1 MCYNKAFANLHESC
15 VLNPRS
21 DNNRMERKIHQEPT
35 FDMETL
41 RQKADAW
48 KNAGAKRVLVEW
60 STGTGPTVFYFP
72 EGERHFGV
80 KWTAAVRTDSYNEL
94 YADFIE
100 HKLVPQVVEVIHSR
114 GLATAVRCVDLQ
126 PLQVQRQR
134 RRQIERA
141 EASVAGH
148 H

>member
-1 MCYNKAFANLHESC
+1 
-15 VLNPRS
+15 
-21 DNNRMERKIHQEPT
+21 MERKILQEPV
-35 FDMETL
+35 FDMDTL

-48 KNAGAKRVLVEW
+48 KNAGGKRVLIEW

-72 EGERHFGV
+72 EGERSFGV

-94 YADFIE
+94 YADFLE
-100 HKLVPQVVEVIHSR
+100 HKLIPQVIEGIRAR
-114 GLATAVRCVDLQ
+114 GLETVVRCVDLQ

-141 EASVAGH
+141 EASVGGH

>member
-1 MCYNKAFANLHESC
+1 
-15 VLNPRS
+15 
-21 DNNRMERKIHQEPT
+21 MERKIHQEPV
-35 FDMETL
+35 FDIETL

-48 KNAGAKRVLVEW
+48 KNAGGKRVLIEW
-60 STGTGPTVFYFP
+60 STGIGPTVFYFP

-100 HKLVPQVVEVIHSR
+100 HKLVPQLTEAVKAR
-114 GLATAVRCVDLQ
+114 GLDPVVRCVDLQ

-141 EASVAGH
+141 EASVGH
-148 H
+148 

>member
-1 MCYNKAFANLHESC
+1 
-15 VLNPRS
+15 
-21 DNNRMERKIHQEPT
+21 MERKILQEPV
-35 FDMETL
+35 FDMDTL

-48 KNAGAKRVLVEW
+48 KNAGGKRVLIEW
-60 STGTGPTVFYFP
+60 STGTGPVIFYFP

-100 HKLVPQVVEVIHSR
+100 HKLIPQVSEGIHAR
-114 GLATAVRCVDLQ
+114 GLQTVVRCVDLQ

-141 EASVAGH
+141 EASVGGH

>member
-1 MCYNKAFANLHESC
+1 
-15 VLNPRS
+15 
-21 DNNRMERKIHQEPT
+21 MERKIHQEPV

-48 KNAGAKRVLVEW
+48 KNAGAKRVYLEW

-72 EGERHFGV
+72 EGERSFGV

-100 HKLVPQVVEVIHSR
+100 HKLMPQLIEAVRAR
-114 GLATAVRCVDLQ
+114 GLDTVVRCVDLQ

-134 RRQIERA
+134 RRQIERT
-141 EASVAGH
+141 EAAVAH